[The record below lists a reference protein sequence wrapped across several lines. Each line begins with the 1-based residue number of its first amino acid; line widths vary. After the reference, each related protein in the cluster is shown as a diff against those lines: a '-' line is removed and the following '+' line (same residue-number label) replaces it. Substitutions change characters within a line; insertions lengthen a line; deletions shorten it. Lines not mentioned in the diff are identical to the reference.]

1 MNVSLHDIQADIQR
15 LAQQQ
20 TQNQA
25 QHMQAQQLM
34 QAQQIANLLNQVKEL
49 FLLLF
54 LPNSLLFLFINEL
67 LFCFVARQ
75 RVAFPPI
82 TSSCPSV
89 HVVLC
94 ALQT

>member
-1 MNVSLHDIQADIQR
+1 MNVSLHDIQADIAR

-49 FLLLF
+49 FLLF
-54 LPNSLLFLFINEL
+54 FCSSKFPFLFSFL
-67 LFCFVARQ
+67 TDF
-75 RVAFPPI
+75 
-82 TSSCPSV
+82 
-89 HVVLC
+89 
-94 ALQT
+94 